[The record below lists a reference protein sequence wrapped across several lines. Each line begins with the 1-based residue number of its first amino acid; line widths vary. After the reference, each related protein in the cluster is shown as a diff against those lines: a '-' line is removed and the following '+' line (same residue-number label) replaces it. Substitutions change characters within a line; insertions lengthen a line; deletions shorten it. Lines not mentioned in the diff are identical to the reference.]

1 MEKISGSF
9 RDPSATVFTIGD
21 RIIRGINKSGEEK
34 FRLLTESKIL
44 EKSIEKNFLIG
55 TQKIDDEDI
64 KKKLDCNFLLEHKK
78 IPYVSYPYE
87 WSFYQLKDA
96 ALHHLDFNIFL
107 IENNFQL
114 IDASAYNVQFIG
126 NKPIFIDA
134 FSIDEYIEGSNWS
147 AHNQFCQQFLNPLLI
162 TSYKGITY
170 NNWYRG
176 NLEGIS
182 TEETC
187 KTLTFFQKM
196 NPTVLLNLVLPNHFE
211 NQNKSKNIDDLKLL
225 KNKKRKFNKNSYL
238 WMLKNLRKFIFKLQ
252 NSKERSFWKNYDVDN
267 TYDQNQSKLKKKIVE
282 EFIKKHA
289 PQILC
294 DLGCNT
300 GEFSEASL
308 DAGGKSVIGFDFDQ
322 GALIKSYNRSKE
334 KKLNFLPLYLDAS
347 NPSSNIGWSQLERVG
362 FLERCKFDALIALA
376 FEHHLAIA
384 KNIPLENLIDWFLD
398 IAPKGLIEF
407 VPKEDETIKIM
418 LSFRKDIFEEYT
430 EDNFKKIL
438 LKKAKIIKINNI
450 KNSLR
455 KIYEYEK
462 IS

>member
-1 MEKISGSF
+1 
-9 RDPSATVFTIGD
+9 
-21 RIIRGINKSGEEK
+21 
-34 FRLLTESKIL
+34 
-44 EKSIEKNFLIG
+44 
-55 TQKIDDEDI
+55 
-64 KKKLDCNFLLEHKK
+64 
-78 IPYVSYPYE
+78 
-87 WSFYQLKDA
+87 
-96 ALHHLDFNIFL
+96 
-107 IENNFQL
+107 
-114 IDASAYNVQFIG
+114 
-126 NKPIFIDA
+126 
-134 FSIDEYIEGSNWS
+134 
-147 AHNQFCQQFLNPLLI
+147 
-162 TSYKGITY
+162 
-170 NNWYRG
+170 
-176 NLEGIS
+176 
-182 TEETC
+182 
-187 KTLTFFQKM
+187 
-196 NPTVLLNLVLPNHFE
+196 
-211 NQNKSKNIDDLKLL
+211 
-225 KNKKRKFNKNSYL
+225 
-238 WMLKNLRKFIFKLQ
+238 MLKNLRKFIFKLQ
-252 NSKERSFWKNYDVDN
+252 NSKEKSFWKNYDVDN
-267 TYDQNQSKLKKKIVE
+267 TYDKNQSKIKKKIVE
-282 EFIKKHA
+282 EFIKKHT

-347 NPSSNIGWSQLERVG
+347 NPSSNIGWNQLERVG

-450 KNSLR
+450 ENSLR